1 MHGLRID
8 GRLIDVRLEKW
19 NGTRVY
25 LRPLPQNVVW
35 TLSVCGIT
43 SSAPYSMP
51 DISLG
56 RCQHNLG
63 TMASRHWVH
72 LSVRLFGPTVY
83 SVQISHGTTFLA
95 KRWSTAGAR
104 AVLVRFAGSVENAF
118 ILRQLNKLDIV
129 CWTDILTVILYL
141 RCQRC

>member
-1 MHGLRID
+1 MLF
-8 GRLIDVRLEKW
+8 E
-19 NGTRVY
+19 
-25 LRPLPQNVVW
+25 
-35 TLSVCGIT
+35 LSVGVCGTT
-43 SSAPYSMP
+43 SSAPYSIP

-104 AVLVRFAGSVENAF
+104 AVLVRFAGSVENTF
-118 ILRQLNKLDIV
+118 ILRQLKQLDIV
-129 CWTDILTVILYL
+129 LDRHPCGYVVPPIPTLSSS
-141 RCQRC
+141 RNGKHF